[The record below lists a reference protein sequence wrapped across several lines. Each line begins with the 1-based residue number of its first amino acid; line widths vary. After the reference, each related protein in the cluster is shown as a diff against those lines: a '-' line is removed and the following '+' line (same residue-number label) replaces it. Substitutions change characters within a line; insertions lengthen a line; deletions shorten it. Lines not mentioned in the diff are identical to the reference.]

1 VTARTP
7 MAQAIYDETVV
18 LPVRA
23 GRGRDW
29 SRLVPRTEEEAGR
42 ELAAHPDDPGPTPE
56 AEARWGW
63 ETAGADRLYDDPGDP
78 LLDDDGPYA
87 GNPRWAGGI

>member
-1 VTARTP
+1 MTARTP

-18 LPVRA
+18 GPVRA

-29 SRLVPRTEEEAGR
+29 SRLVPRTEEEAER

-63 ETAGADRLYDDPGDP
+63 ETARADSYDP
-78 LLDDDGPYA
+78 LPG
-87 GNPRWAGGI
+87 GSRWERLIEGEVWR